1 MDANIAS
8 DNWHYKEAA
17 IMMFGCLLHT
27 EREEYMGSMVSS
39 ACPMLI
45 NNVMND
51 PNVAVR
57 DSSAWVLS
65 QICAGYL
72 SCIPADSS
80 TSLIQCLLAALDMV
94 EFRVH
99 DDT

>member
-17 IMMFGCLLHT
+17 IMVFGGRLHS
-27 EREEYMGSMVSS
+27 ERVVDMGSMVCSG
-39 ACPMLI
+39 CPMLI
-45 NNVMND
+45 KNVMID